1 MELIITTEEKLEAC
15 ILRAVQKANSYLQP
29 IKEELPQNIGSEEA
43 KRLLAEI
50 WGSPVSDSLFYKLSH
65 RKELPS
71 RRIGG
76 KRLVFDRKELI
87 NYAQSKSKKPVD
99 GVSQSVAVSARKKI

>member
-15 ILRAVQKANSYLQP
+15 ILRAVQKASSYQQP
-29 IKEELPQNIGSEEA
+29 IKEELAQNIGSEEA

-50 WGSPVSDSLFYKLSH
+50 WGSPVSDSLFFKLSH

-71 RRIGG
+71 GKVG
-76 KRLVFDRKELI
+76 KRLVFDRDQLI
-87 NYAQSKSKKPVD
+87 NYAQSKIKKPVD
-99 GVSQSVAVSARKKI
+99 IVSESVIKSARKKL